1 MTMSGNTFGKMFRV
15 TTFGESHGTALG
27 VVIDGCPA
35 KMPLSTVDIQK
46 ELDRRR
52 PGQSRVTSQR
62 MEGDKAEILSG
73 VFEGRTL
80 GTPIAIVVYNKDQ
93 RSKDYDA
100 FKEIFRPGSAD
111 YTYFSKY
118 GIRDYRGGGRASGR
132 ETVGR
137 VAGGAIAKKV
147 LAYRNTRIIAHTKE
161 VYGIKAKTFDES
173 LIEKNPVRCA
183 DPKAALLMEKKIAE
197 IARQG
202 DSLGGIV
209 EIIVKNPPY
218 NAGEPVFDKLDADL
232 AKALMSIGAVK
243 GVEIGEGFNA
253 ANLMGSENNDILYD
267 DGKKLRHKTNHAGGI
282 EGGIANGEDII
293 IRIAVKPTPSISKEQ
308 TAMDVMCKTKKI
320 IIEGRHDPCI
330 CPRIVPVA
338 EAMVALVLVDHMLR
352 TRITRVEEL

>member
-1 MTMSGNTFGKMFRV
+1 MSGNTFGKMFKV

-27 VVIDGCPA
+27 VIIDGCPA
-35 KMPLSTVDIQK
+35 KMALSVADIQK

-52 PGQSRVTSQR
+52 PGQSRVTTQR

-73 VFEGRTL
+73 VFEGKTI

-93 RSKDYDA
+93 RSKDYEELKD
-100 FKEIFRPGSAD
+100 IFRPGSAD
-111 YTYFSKY
+111 FTYHSKY

-132 ETVGR
+132 ETLGR
-137 VAGGAIAKKV
+137 VAAGAIAKKV
-147 LAYRNTRIIAHTKE
+147 LSYRKTRIIAHTKE

-197 IARQG
+197 IAQQG
-202 DSLGGIV
+202 DSVGGIV

-218 NAGEPVFDKLDADL
+218 NAGEPVFDKLGADL

-243 GVEIGEGFNA
+243 GVEIGDGFNV
-253 ANLMGSENNDILYD
+253 ANLMGSENNDVLYD

-282 EGGIANGEDII
+282 EGGIANGADII
-293 IRIAVKPTPSISKEQ
+293 LRIAIKPTPSISKEQ
-308 TAMDVMCKTKKI
+308 AAMDLTGVARKVR
-320 IIEGRHDPCI
+320 IEGRHDPCI